1 MIGHGQRYYSGCGK
15 WRLRLSQ
22 EALARDR
29 PARALPR
36 QADRDGRG
44 RRPRPAIGETRLTR
58 PAPSSSSST
67 PTTVTVFSEPSAG
80 AERTGAPNKTRL
92 RLRGGCGGAPEN
104 WGAAR
109 PWGGDAGGLPA

>member
-67 PTTVTVFSEPSAG
+67 PPTVTVFSEPPP
-80 AERTGAPNKTRL
+80 RPHPTVPPHNTRL
-92 RLRGGCGGAPEN
+92 LLPP
-104 WGAAR
+104 AR
-109 PWGGDAGGLPA
+109 PPSPPLH